1 MRVFELKGVEYTK
14 RSHKKYAQVSIMTIT
29 DRKAGVEASSK
40 NGKAHMSSL
49 YVNLWENYL

>member
-29 DRKAGVEASSK
+29 DGKAGVEASSK
-40 NGKAHMSSL
+40 NGKAHISSL